1 MLLSGES
8 PKLVKS
14 WIKDNQY
21 KNFKGVTFYSD
32 SINDLPLLEAV
43 EFPIAVNPD
52 QTLEEIA
59 RDRGWKIITLP
70 RI

>member
-1 MLLSGES
+1 M
-8 PKLVKS
+8 
-14 WIKDNQY
+14 
-21 KNFKGVTFYSD
+21 
-32 SINDLPLLEAV
+32 EAV

-70 RI
+70 RIYNPNDFSINTIKRYIFL

>member
-1 MLLSGES
+1 M
-8 PKLVKS
+8 K
-14 WIKDNQY
+14 Y
-21 KNFKGVTFYSD
+21 KQRNSFSRVTFYSD
-32 SINDLPLLEAV
+32 SIIDLPLLEAV